1 MVAVLGGNLENNHRK
16 TTNRKQQLLN
26 AAANTYL
33 WVVATTGK
41 QQTEPSHPLAK
52 ITASS

>member
-1 MVAVLGGNLENNHRK
+1 V
-16 TTNRKQQLLN
+16 T
-26 AAANTYL
+26 NTYL
-33 WVVATTGK
+33 WVVSTTGK